1 MANIKIS
8 ELPAATTLLNA
19 DEFPL
24 NQGGTTKKSTIGQ
37 MKNSVGGFPTG
48 GVLMF
53 AASGVPAG
61 WLECDGSILPINSYT
76 NLYDVVGQNFKADG
90 TTFDTV
96 TGFQIPD
103 MRGLFVRGWDH
114 NKGIDAGRVFGKTQ
128 EDMLAS
134 HTHTTIQ
141 MIGDNSVDGVD
152 STTTASG
159 DHHNQTR
166 NTGATGGTET
176 RPKNIALIYC
186 IKT

>member
-76 NLYDVVGQNFKADG
+76 SLYEVVGQNFKADG

-103 MRGLFVRGWDH
+103 MRGLFVRGWSH
-114 NKGIDAGRVFGKTQ
+114 GSNIDSGRVFGKTQ
-128 EDMLAS
+128 EDMVGP
-134 HTHTTIQ
+134 HTHPYTTFV
-141 MIGDNSVDGVD
+141 IGERR
-152 STTTASG
+152 G
-159 DHHNQTR
+159 DHAILAAAGERTS
-166 NTGATGGTET
+166 NTGNNSGTET